1 MQYSPETEYYYIFLS
16 FGGLASNVFPDI
28 IPYLKQRRRT

>member
-1 MQYSPETEYYYIFLS
+1 MQYSPETEYYYIILS

-28 IPYLKQRRRT
+28 SYQI